1 MASSTSN
8 WFGNLVKLSR
18 VQQSSYFWIA
28 SHNIK
33 PPVVTSSKSSCTL
46 ITSKNISSSAFL
58 SQDSSGKYSRM
69 GSSRF
74 LAHNIKDQAV
84 YSQKKMYELDDKY
97 GFIPNLHRY
106 LSHRPEQFRCLM
118 KYHKTIKSR
127 ENSNLTEEDREMIGL
142 ATSAY
147 NGCLYC
153 VISHAGAH
161 RLFSGNPSL
170 ADQIAVNYNQ
180 ADLDDRQRAILSLS
194 MSVTKCDVLTEKHF
208 SDLAKHGLDEEDAW
222 DIASLAS
229 FSSMMNRMVT
239 FLDVKPNEEYY
250 SLGRERTRSED
261 PDVEEV
267 LSRKKDN
274 L

>member
-1 MASSTSN
+1 MD
-8 WFGNLVKLSR
+8 G
-18 VQQSSYFWIA
+18 
-28 SHNIK
+28 
-33 PPVVTSSKSSCTL
+33 
-46 ITSKNISSSAFL
+46 
-58 SQDSSGKYSRM
+58 
-69 GSSRF
+69 
-74 LAHNIKDQAV
+74 
-84 YSQKKMYELDDKY
+84 
-97 GFIPNLHRY
+97 
-106 LSHRPEQFRCLM
+106 
-118 KYHKTIKSR
+118 
-127 ENSNLTEEDREMIGL
+127 
-142 ATSAY
+142 
-147 NGCLYC
+147 
-153 VISHAGAH
+153 
-161 RLFSGNPSL
+161 
-170 ADQIAVNYNQ
+170 
-180 ADLDDRQRAILSLS
+180 RQRAVLSLS